1 MVDIGTSDKLINLW
15 PSPPSRPIEKSG
27 QKQRT
32 LKDKRHNKKEKD
44 ENETVEDG
52 PGKNI
57 DEYV

>member
-15 PSPPSRPIEKSG
+15 PSPPSRPIEHSG
-27 QKQRT
+27 QKKRSPQDQ
-32 LKDKRHNKKEKD
+32 KQKKQDKN
-44 ENETVEDG
+44 ENEIVEDG

>member
-27 QKQRT
+27 QKQSS
-32 LKDKRHNKKEKD
+32 LKDRQHNKKEKN
-44 ENETVEDG
+44 ENEVIEDG
-52 PGKNI
+52 PGTNI

>member
-15 PSPPSRPIEKSG
+15 PTPPGRALEKSA
-27 QKQRT
+27 QKKNSSKNQQHD
-32 LKDKRHNKKEKD
+32 KDDKSN
-44 ENETVEDG
+44 NETVEDG